1 MTPRPARA
9 QDIDA
14 MLDLMSPHVAALD
27 LLPRDRDDLLRRI
40 DEFLLL
46 EETGETGR
54 LVGLAALYHYGPEL
68 AEVRS
73 LAVAGTHAGR
83 GFGRMLALELLRKA
97 RESGLKK
104 VIALTRRPGFFSGL
118 GFSPTSLEALPEK
131 VRRDCL
137 FCPRRERCDE
147 VAMVYE
153 L

>member
-9 QDIDA
+9 QDVEA
-14 MLDLMSPHVAALD
+14 MLELMSPHVAALD
-27 LLPRDRDDLLRRI
+27 LLPRDRDDVLGRL

-46 EETGETGR
+46 EEAGETNR
-54 LVGLAALYHYGPEL
+54 LVGLAALYRYGPEL
-68 AEVRS
+68 AEIRS

-83 GFGRMLALELLRKA
+83 GFGRLLALALLGKA

-104 VIALTRRPGFFSGL
+104 VIALTRRPGFFGGL
-118 GFSPTSLEALPEK
+118 GFRPTSLEALPEK
-131 VRRDCL
+131 VRRDCI